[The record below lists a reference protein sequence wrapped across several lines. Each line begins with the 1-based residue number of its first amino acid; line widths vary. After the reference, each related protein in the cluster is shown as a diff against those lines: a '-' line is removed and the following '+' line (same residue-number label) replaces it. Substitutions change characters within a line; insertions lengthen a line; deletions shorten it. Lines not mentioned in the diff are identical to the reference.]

1 MSIRRSA
8 EERVSQELKV
18 SLEVLMT
25 HSSIPVRSNS
35 CSSLRN
41 AALYGSTLMGAESRS
56 QVIVHETTASCFG
69 CRAISN
75 AACSAERDIGGG
87 ENSRQ
92 GRRRT
97 ASKPRHDHTTS

>member
-35 CSSLRN
+35 CSSLRK
-41 AALYGSTLMGAESRS
+41 AALYGSALTGAESRS

-75 AACSAERDIGGG
+75 AASSAETDTGCG
-87 ENSRQ
+87 ENSMHV
-92 GRRRT
+92 RRKTSSR
-97 ASKPRHDHTTS
+97 PRYDNTT